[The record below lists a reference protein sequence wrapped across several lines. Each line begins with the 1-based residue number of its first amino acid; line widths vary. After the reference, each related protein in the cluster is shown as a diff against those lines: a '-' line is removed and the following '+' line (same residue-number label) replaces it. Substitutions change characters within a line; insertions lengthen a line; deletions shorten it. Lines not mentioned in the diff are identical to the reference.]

1 MSETAQSQNKMG
13 SARMLPL
20 IFSMALPAMFSMLI
34 QALYNIV
41 DSYFVSQLSQK
52 ALSAVS
58 LAFPIQNLQI
68 AFAVGT
74 AVGVTSLISRR
85 LGQGRR
91 DEAGS
96 AAAHGLLLGI
106 ATSLIFAVYGAFFTT
121 PFFRMFESDPEIIQ
135 MGDQYISICC
145 VFSFGCFISVMLEKT
160 LQATGNM
167 IWPMVF
173 QLVGAITNIALDPI
187 FIFGYFGMPA
197 MGVSGAAVA
206 TVAGQI
212 AAMVVCVLVM
222 AFGKHEIKISFR
234 GFRLSLRT
242 IRDIYA
248 VGLPAIVMQAIGT
261 VMNMAMNGILSRFS
275 TEAYTVFGLYFK
287 LQSFVFM
294 PVFGL
299 TQGLLP
305 IMGYNYGAKNKH
317 RLLSALK
324 QGSMIALVIM
334 AAGMLVFLLLPEQLL
349 GIFSAS
355 PKLLEIGVPAL
366 RIICTCFLFA
376 ALGIVSS
383 TLFQAVG
390 KGTYSLII
398 SLMRQLVVL
407 VPAAG
412 ILTAITG
419 NVNAVWWAFPIAETV
434 SLAASVF
441 FFLRL
446 YSKEIRH
453 LETANTR

>member
-1 MSETAQSQNKMG
+1 MIVLSQNSQAQNRMG
-13 SARMLPL
+13 TANMLPL
-20 IFSMALPAMFSMLI
+20 IFSMALPAMFSMLV

-41 DSYFVSQLSQK
+41 DSYFVSQVSEK
-52 ALSAVS
+52 ALAAVS
-58 LAFPIQNLQI
+58 LAFPIQNLLI

-91 DEAGS
+91 KEAG
-96 AAAHGLLLGI
+96 AAAVHGILLGI
-106 ATSLIFAVYGAFFTT
+106 ATSLVFAVYGAFFTT
-121 PFFRMFESDPEIIQ
+121 PFFRMFESDPEIVH

-145 VFSFGCFISVMLEKT
+145 VLSFGSFVVVMIEKI

-167 IWPMVF
+167 LWPMIF
-173 QLVGAITNIALDPI
+173 QLVGALINIVLDPV
-187 FIFGYFGMPA
+187 FIFGWFGLPA
-197 MGVSGAAVA
+197 MGVVGAAAA

-212 AAMVVCVLVM
+212 LSMVFSVVVICVRP
-222 AFGKHEIKISFR
+222 HEIQISFK
-234 GFRLSLRT
+234 GFRFDWQT
-242 IRDIYA
+242 VKNIYA
-248 VGLPAIVMQAIGT
+248 VGLPAIMMQAIGT
-261 VMNMAMNGILSRFS
+261 VMNMAMNAILSGFS
-275 TEAYTVFGLYFK
+275 TAAYTVFGLYFK

-305 IMGYNYGAKNKH
+305 IMGYNYGAKNKK
-317 RLLSALK
+317 RLLSALS
-324 QGSMIALVIM
+324 QGCAIAAVIM
-334 AAGMLVFLLLPEQLL
+334 AAGMLVFLLLPGQLL
-349 GIFSAS
+349 SIFNASEELHSIGI
-355 PKLLEIGVPAL
+355 PAL

-390 KGTYSLII
+390 KGTYSLIV

-407 VPAAG
+407 VPVAWILAA
-412 ILTAITG
+412 ATG
-419 NVNAVWWAFPIAETV
+419 QVNAVWWAFPIAETF
-434 SLAASVF
+434 SLAASVV

-446 YSKEIRH
+446 YHSQIKD
-453 LETANTR
+453 L